1 MHHYFKYLLIA
12 LASALASS
20 YAVLWFVQPSPLETT
35 TIPPLIL
42 KEQSGELV
50 LWGGWKTVEGYQ
62 SPGLNAVEVR
72 CNRKHSICSEAFATI
87 LRHDA
92 GEDLEAQ
99 AFHYQITHW
108 DEAKLVA
115 VASRAMEQCL
125 DRYLIIH
132 MLEKSADLRW
142 TPSAGCE
149 AGQGHAVLIGDPL

>member
-12 LASALASS
+12 LASALAST

-35 TIPPLIL
+35 TIPPLLL

-62 SPGLNAVEVR
+62 SPGFNAVEVR
-72 CNRKHSICSEAFATI
+72 CNRKLGICSEAFATI
-87 LRHDA
+87 LHHDA

-99 AFHYQITHW
+99 AFHYQITRW
-108 DEAKLVA
+108 DEAKLEA
-115 VASRAMEQCL
+115 VAPRAMAQCL

-132 MLEKSADLRW
+132 MREKSADLRW
-142 TPSAGCE
+142 APSAGCE
-149 AGQGHAVLIGDPL
+149 ADQGRAVLIGDPL